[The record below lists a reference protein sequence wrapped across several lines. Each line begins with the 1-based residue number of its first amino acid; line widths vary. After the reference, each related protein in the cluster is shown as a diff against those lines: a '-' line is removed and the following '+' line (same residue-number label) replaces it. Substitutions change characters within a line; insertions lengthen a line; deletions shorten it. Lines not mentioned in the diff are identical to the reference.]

1 MKIQLATSLRAGYT
15 FFYAQSNEIDRTV
28 ENIKFEIEGIE
39 RGNWEIKVVD
49 FESLEGDPDEIMS
62 QLKESEP
69 YTAFIA
75 KNLNWFMESANGE
88 MNYNLIQYLQN
99 RFDQFSSR
107 ECRKALIIVSDVG
120 FEKAIPSCLA
130 KEFITLDFPLPDKKE
145 IREILNTIIDAAKES
160 PKFKTP
166 KTEMKDDLI
175 ESALGL
181 TKRGVG
187 NAFAYSIIANGGRLD
202 PVTVASIRSS
212 EINDTSGL
220 TVGNYNMGDIL
231 GYDNAKDYIKKAI
244 NNPDSRGIMLLGPPG
259 VGKTHLAK
267 WASTISSKIMIE
279 FELAGVQGE
288 GLYGQ
293 AENAMANALRV
304 IRSIGNCIL
313 FLDEIEKAIPSKAAT
328 GDTTGTRSFSQLLK
342 FLSDSRPEGCFV
354 IATCNDIS
362 KLPPEWVRSERFDVI
377 FFADLPTDAEKTAIY
392 EHYLDEYKVE
402 SGMFQ
407 PSMMEDWTGAEIK
420 TACRL
425 AKVMDTDVAGSSN
438 YVVPIAKTMKDDID
452 YLRKWS
458 KGRSVP
464 ATKPLKTAK
473 KKVARVKRDIAV

>member
-1 MKIQLATSLRAGYT
+1 MIIKLGTALRAGYT
-15 FFYAQSNEIDRTV
+15 FFYSQTNELDRTV
-28 ENIKFEIEGIE
+28 ENIKFELDAIEKGDWKCE
-39 RGNWEIKVVD
+39 VVD
-49 FESLEGDPDEIMS
+49 FESLQGDPDEIMS
-62 QLKESEP
+62 LLKKAKP

-75 KNLNWFMESANGE
+75 KNLNWFMSSPNGD
-88 MNYNLIQYLQN
+88 MNYTMVQYLQN
-99 RFDQFSSR
+99 RFDEFSSR
-107 ECRKALIIVSDVG
+107 ECRKALIIISDDE
-120 FEKAIPSCLA
+120 FNKAIPSCLA
-130 KEFITLDFPLPDKKE
+130 KEFITIDFPLPDKKE
-145 IREILNTIIDAAKES
+145 IMEILESIIEAAKES
-160 PKFKTP
+160 PKFKSP
-166 KTEMKDDLI
+166 NKKIKDDLV

-187 NAFAYSIIANGGRLD
+187 NAFAYSIIENNGKLD
-202 PVTVASIRSS
+202 PKVVSSIRSS

-220 TVGNYNMGDIL
+220 TVGSYDVGDIL

-244 NNPDSRGIMLLGPPG
+244 NNPDSRGVLLLGPPG

-267 WASTISSKIMIE
+267 WTSTVSSKLLIE

-304 IRSIGNCIL
+304 IRSIGNCVL
-313 FLDEIEKAIPSKAAT
+313 FLDEIEKAIPSKSAT
-328 GDTTGTRSFSQLLK
+328 NDTTGTRSFSQLLK

-377 FFADLPTDAEKTAIY
+377 FFADLPSEDEKQSIY
-392 EHYLDEYKVE
+392 DHYLSEYKVE
-402 SGMFQ
+402 TGMFQ

-425 AKVMDTDVAGSSN
+425 AKVMETNVAEASTF
-438 YVVPIAKTMKDDID
+438 VVPIAKTMKSDID

-464 ATKPLKTAK
+464 ATLASKTGSK
-473 KKVARVKRDIAV
+473 TVKRVKRDIAV

>member
-1 MKIQLATSLRAGYT
+1 MEIKLNTALRAGYT
-15 FFYAQSNEIDRTV
+15 FFYVQSNEINRAV
-28 ENIKFEIEGIE
+28 ENIKFEIDEIE
-39 RGNWEIKVVD
+39 KGDWDVEVVD
-49 FESLEGDPDEIMS
+49 FETLEGDPDEVINI
-62 QLKESEP
+62 LKGSDS
-69 YTAFIA
+69 YTAIIA
-75 KNLNWFMESANGE
+75 KNLNWFMESPNGE
-88 MNYNLIQYLQN
+88 MNYALIQYLQN

-107 ECRKALIIVSDVG
+107 EARKALIIISDVD
-120 FEKAIPSCLA
+120 FNKAIPDCLA
-130 KEFITLDFPLPDKKE
+130 KEFISIDFPLPDKKE
-145 IREILNTIIDAAKES
+145 IGEILDSIIDAAKES

-166 KTEMKDDLI
+166 KKAIKDELI

-187 NAFAYSIIANGGRLD
+187 NAFAYSIIENAGKLD
-202 PVTVASIRSS
+202 PSVVSSIRSS

-220 TVGNYNMGDIL
+220 TVGNYNVDDIL
-231 GYDNAKDYIKKAI
+231 GYDNAKEYIKKAI
-244 NNPDSRGIMLLGPPG
+244 DNPASRGVLLLGPPG

-267 WASTISSKIMIE
+267 WTSTVSSKILIE

-304 IRSIGNCIL
+304 IKSIGNCVL
-313 FLDEIEKAIPSKAAT
+313 FLDEIEKAIPSKSAT
-328 GDTTGTRSFSQLLK
+328 NDTTGTRSFSQLLK

-377 FFADLPTDAEKTAIY
+377 FFADLPSEEEKSAIY
-392 EHYLDEYKVE
+392 EHYLKHYKVDA
-402 SGMFQ
+402 GMFQ

-425 AKVMDTDVAGSSN
+425 AKVMGTRVAESSSF
-438 YVVPIAKTMKDDID
+438 VVPIAKTMKDDID
-452 YLRKWS
+452 FLRKWS

-464 ATKPLKTAK
+464 ATNPVKSTK
-473 KKVARVKRDIAV
+473 KSPNRIKRDIAV

>member
-1 MKIQLATSLRAGYT
+1 MIL
-15 FFYAQSNEIDRTV
+15 
-28 ENIKFEIEGIE
+28 
-39 RGNWEIKVVD
+39 
-49 FESLEGDPDEIMS
+49 
-62 QLKESEP
+62 LKKAKP

-75 KNLNWFMESANGE
+75 KNLNWFMETANGE
-88 MNYNLIQYLQN
+88 MNYNLVQYLQN
-99 RFDQFSSR
+99 RFDEFSSR
-107 ECRKALIIVSDVG
+107 ECRKALVIISDVN
-120 FEKAIPSCLA
+120 FNKAIPACLA
-130 KEFITLDFPLPDKKE
+130 KEFITIDFPLPDKKE
-145 IREILNTIIDAAKES
+145 ISEILESIIEAAKES

-166 KTEMKDDLI
+166 TKAIKNDLV

-187 NAFAYSIIANGGRLD
+187 NAFAYSIIENNGKLD
-202 PVTVASIRSS
+202 PTIVSSIRSS

-220 TVGNYNMGDIL
+220 TVGNYKMGDIL
-231 GYDNAKDYIKKAI
+231 GYDNAKEYIKKAI
-244 NNPDSRGIMLLGPPG
+244 NNSDSRGVLLLGPPG

-293 AENAMANALRV
+293 AENAMAHALNV
-304 IRSIGNCIL
+304 IRSIGNCVL
-313 FLDEIEKAIPSKAAT
+313 FLDEIEKAIPGKSAT
-328 GDTTGTRSFSQLLK
+328 DDTTGTRSFSQLLK

-377 FFADLPTDAEKTAIY
+377 FFADLPSEAEKQAIY
-392 EHYLDEYKVE
+392 DHYLNHYKVKT
-402 SGMFQ
+402 GMFQ
-407 PSMMEDWTGAEIK
+407 TSMMEEWTGAEIK

-425 AKVMDTDVAGSSN
+425 AKVMETDVSESSGF
-438 YVVPIAKTMKDDID
+438 VVPIAKTMKDDVD

-464 ATKPLKTAK
+464 ASLASNAGPKTVK
-473 KKVARVKRDIAV
+473 RVKRNIDV